1 MCVPRPGFS
10 VTASCPFSPGGS
22 RTENEGT
29 NLRWSL
35 FCLRRSGRRG
45 LKAGDTSSPIGH
57 RTSLRS
63 RPRPSPPF
71 QRRSP
76 RQLSPDLR
84 GLVKAGEAC
93 VPSRVDG
100 EWLDDSPKVRPLR
113 AAARSRRSPVLAQ
126 VAGSGIGCH
135 SAGLPIAWFVWLR
148 GCLSLE
154 GLEERGALS
163 QPEHW
168 RGLEGFQRGPPP
180 IRQAALYPGSRRGHM
195 LAFRREDIPLRP
207 LCLREMLETPTRTA
221 AGGGG

>member
-57 RTSLRS
+57 GFDQDLTRLRLSSAEALASSPLTCEASLRQGRPAS
-63 RPRPSPPF
+63 PPVWMGSGWMTRPRSGC
-71 QRRSP
+71 
-76 RQLSPDLR
+76 R
-84 GLVKAGEAC
+84 GLLPGVEGAR
-93 VPSRVDG
+93 SWH
-100 EWLDDSPKVRPLR
+100 EWLEAGLDVTALDFPLLG
-113 AAARSRRSPVLAQ
+113 SS
-126 VAGSGIGCH
+126 GSGAACPWK
-135 SAGLPIAWFVWLR
+135 GLRR
-148 GCLSLE
+148 GVRCRSL
-154 GLEERGALS
+154 
-163 QPEHW
+163 EHW

-195 LAFRREDIPLRP
+195 LAFRQEDIPLRP